1 MKKAKMMKKYAD
13 LISRVGVDANR
24 KQDVVVR
31 APVEAYEFIR
41 YLTMSL
47 YNAKCRHV
55 YIDWYDG
62 GINKISLMHSSISKL
77 EEIPSFVTE
86 KEKFFGENS
95 VASIYIIG
103 EDPSLL
109 KSVDKDRL
117 KRYNKARV
125 SALEPLK
132 KPYHTNEVA
141 WCIAAVPTKS
151 WATKVFPDLSP
162 TQAMNKMWEMIYEA
176 CYVKEDNDPVQVW
189 KEHIE
194 LLEARAKKLNEYQF
208 KTLVYKNGLG
218 TDLSIDLVKNHVWV
232 AARSVQSR
240 NGLYFV
246 PNIPTQEIF
255 TMPSKDGVNGVV
267 FSSKPLSHNGIIIN
281 NFYLRFENGK
291 VVEYHAE
298 EGEEVL
304 KQVIEF
310 DEGASH
316 LGEVALIPYDSPIS
330 NQGIVYQETLF
341 DENAS
346 CHLALGQSFLE
357 NIVDGEKLG
366 EDEVF
371 NLGGNKSFMHVDFMI
386 GTEDLEIDGIKE
398 NGEVVKVFS
407 KGNFAI

>member
-1 MKKAKMMKKYAD
+1 M
-13 LISRVGVDANR
+13 
-24 KQDVVVR
+24 
-31 APVEAYEFIR
+31 
-41 YLTMSL
+41 
-47 YNAKCRHV
+47 
-55 YIDWYDG
+55 
-62 GINKISLMHSSISKL
+62 
-77 EEIPSFVTE
+77 
-86 KEKFFGENS
+86 
-95 VASIYIIG
+95 
-103 EDPSLL
+103 
-109 KSVDKDRL
+109 
-117 KRYNKARV
+117 
-125 SALEPLK
+125 
-132 KPYHTNEVA
+132 
-141 WCIAAVPTKS
+141 
-151 WATKVFPDLSP
+151 
-162 TQAMNKMWEMIYEA
+162 
-176 CYVKEDNDPVQVW
+176 
-189 KEHIE
+189 
-194 LLEARAKKLNEYQF
+194 
-208 KTLVYKNGLG
+208 YKNSLG

-386 GTEDLEIDGIKE
+386 GTEDLEIEGIKE
-398 NGEVVKVFS
+398 DGEVVKVFS
-407 KGNFAI
+407 KGNSAI

>member
-1 MKKAKMMKKYAD
+1 M
-13 LISRVGVDANR
+13 
-24 KQDVVVR
+24 
-31 APVEAYEFIR
+31 
-41 YLTMSL
+41 
-47 YNAKCRHV
+47 
-55 YIDWYDG
+55 
-62 GINKISLMHSSISKL
+62 
-77 EEIPSFVTE
+77 
-86 KEKFFGENS
+86 
-95 VASIYIIG
+95 
-103 EDPSLL
+103 
-109 KSVDKDRL
+109 
-117 KRYNKARV
+117 
-125 SALEPLK
+125 K

-208 KTLVYKNGLG
+208 KTLVYKNSLG

-398 NGEVVKVFS
+398 DGEVVKVFS